1 MSVFA
6 VKGSLRGPCF
16 SAAGLSSGQ
25 NPRSSSF
32 FDHPAPRSSA
42 APFPSMVWSTGSDP
56 RHGKLKVQATEWM
69 RPNDDYRYDV
79 QPSQRHTDF
88 ICQPGPAMHIDLLNR
103 ERLRYPM
110 RKERVVA
117 DQVKKRSKALQKRAR
132 DFADGLL
139 EYICSENENYKYVL
153 IATKE
158 NANMLMKEGFISNYA
173 RDEILHGLERIKKDI
188 EEGRFQW
195 RNNKDLRT
203 NIMDTLIDIVG
214 GPAKRLDTA
223 ISHHVQLLT
232 VLQLWCHDSI
242 DEVISQIKELQ
253 TELFLLAIRNGGLV
267 LPSIWRRANWILLG
281 DVVLSQLEQLDMD
294 VSQLVSC
301 KNKMDSTL
309 QTALPSD
316 STYCFMNSLC
326 KDPRRIHKF
335 AVEFGNLIVGDISRD
350 LSNIGLELSSWMEL
364 HLLTPNDKVIESFS
378 LMRKQMLDIDNLT
391 TTWRAYSIYNPVE
404 DSSRRF
410 LAIFRSVSEIL
421 KAAKEFAKQSSF
433 DHEKARTFLGPR
445 DNFGASQLA
454 EFHATKSLDGQNKD
468 EGDSAIEKQNF
479 RLHSDDTM
487 RKLLDWP
494 RRLQSEKNN

>member
-1 MSVFA
+1 MAAFA

-25 NPRSSSF
+25 NP
-32 FDHPAPRSSA
+32 PRSSA
-42 APFPSMVWSTGSDP
+42 APLPSMVWSTGSDP
-56 RHGKLKVQATEWM
+56 RHGKLKAQATEWM

-110 RKERVVA
+110 LERKKLVVA
-117 DQVKKRSKALQKRAR
+117 DQVKKRPKALQKCAR
-132 DFADGLL
+132 DFADWLL
-139 EYICSENENYKYVL
+139 KYICSENENYKYVL
-153 IATKE
+153 VATKE
-158 NANMLMKEGFISNYA
+158 NANMLMKEGFISSYA

-195 RNNKDLRT
+195 RDNKDLRT
-203 NIMDTLIDIVG
+203 NIIDTLIDIVG
-214 GPAKRLDTA
+214 GPAKRLDRV
-223 ISHHVQLLT
+223 ISHYVQLLT

-242 DEVISQIKELQ
+242 DQVISQTKELQ

-316 STYCFMNSLC
+316 STYCSMNSLC
-326 KDPRRIHKF
+326 KDPRHMHNF

-378 LMRKQMLDIDNLT
+378 LMRKQMLDLDNLT
-391 TTWRAYSIYNPVE
+391 ATRSAYSIYNPVE

-410 LAIFRSVSEIL
+410 LASFRSVSEIL

-433 DHEKARTFLGPR
+433 DHEKARTFLAPR

-468 EGDSAIEKQNF
+468 EGGSAIEKQNF

-494 RRLQSEKNN
+494 RRLQSEKND

>member
-1 MSVFA
+1 RSPRFGSTTHRKEIGFLAGRRPSFRRGPPGQPQIIPSTRMAAFA

-25 NPRSSSF
+25 NP
-32 FDHPAPRSSA
+32 PRSSA
-42 APFPSMVWSTGSDP
+42 APLPSMVWSTGSDP
-56 RHGKLKVQATEWM
+56 RHGKLKAQATEWM

-110 RKERVVA
+110 
-117 DQVKKRSKALQKRAR
+117 
-132 DFADGLL
+132 
-139 EYICSENENYKYVL
+139 
-153 IATKE
+153 
-158 NANMLMKEGFISNYA
+158 GFISSYA

-195 RNNKDLRT
+195 RDNKDLRT
-203 NIMDTLIDIVG
+203 NIIDTLIDIVG
-214 GPAKRLDTA
+214 GPAKRLDRV
-223 ISHHVQLLT
+223 ISHYVQLLT

-242 DEVISQIKELQ
+242 DQVISQTKELQ

-316 STYCFMNSLC
+316 STYCSMNSLC
-326 KDPRRIHKF
+326 KDPRHMHNF

-378 LMRKQMLDIDNLT
+378 LMRKQMLDLDNLT
-391 TTWRAYSIYNPVE
+391 ATRSAYSIYNPVE

-410 LAIFRSVSEIL
+410 LASFRSVSEIL

-433 DHEKARTFLGPR
+433 DHEKARTFLAPR

-468 EGDSAIEKQNF
+468 EGGSAIEKQNF

-494 RRLQSEKNN
+494 RRLQSEKND